1 MSSLTTPLQ
10 WKTKTEMIYN
20 MLREAIVS
28 GELKPG
34 ERIVLRKIAS
44 DLGVSAIPVREAIKQ
59 LEAEG
64 LVDVS
69 AHSEVT
75 VSRLSE
81 KDFRELSSIRVV
93 LEAYATRLTAE
104 RITPEILAELEQQI
118 KEMEACVRNDDYRRY
133 GILNRRFHQ
142 TIYTHCGNEQLKKI
156 IDDLTVRT
164 DRARAL
170 FAYNRTRFKESLKEH
185 RAIVE
190 AMAKGQ
196 PEIAEK
202 VMAEQKRIALEMFL
216 KYSKGTPPFED
227 GDQ

>member
-1 MSSLTTPLQ
+1 MPGLTTPLQ
-10 WKTKTEMIYN
+10 WKTKTEMIYS

-34 ERIVLRKIAS
+34 ERIVLRKIAG

-64 LVDVS
+64 LVEVS

-104 RITPEILAELEQQI
+104 RITPEVLAELEQQL
-118 KEMEACVRNDDYRRY
+118 KEMEVCVKENDYHRY

-142 TIYTHCGNEQLKKI
+142 TIYAHCGNEQLKKL

-170 FAYNRTRFKESLKEH
+170 FAYNRSRFKESLKEH
-185 RAIVE
+185 QAIVR
-190 AMAKGQ
+190 AMACGQ
-196 PEIAEK
+196 PEEAER

-216 KYSKGTPPFED
+216 KYSL
-227 GDQ
+227 GDQQDGEV